1 MSFSIQSLVEH
12 VAIAVTAVGGALAA
26 RGKHIDLLGFV
37 TLGLTTTLGGGTVRD
52 ILAGSL
58 PVGWIRQPELLVNGV
73 VSPFVAFFLLRSG
86 REPVRA
92 LQLADAASMA
102 LFSWVGARKGLA
114 LGFAVPVAL
123 LFAVITGV
131 AGGILRDMMLG
142 QIPSVFRPQPAL
154 YATAALGGAVS
165 GVTVLHWTGSEGWAT
180 AGAITV
186 ALALRL
192 GSVWRRIGLPAF
204 ERPNPIA
211 SGTITTS
218 ISRH

>member
-1 MSFSIQSLVEH
+1 MSLSVQTVVEH

-26 RGKHIDLLGFV
+26 RGRNIDLLGFV

-52 ILAGSL
+52 ILGGSL

-73 VSPFVAFFLLRSG
+73 VSPFVAFFLLRNG

-92 LQLADAASMA
+92 LALADAASMA
-102 LFSWVGARKGLA
+102 LFSWVGAQKGLD

-123 LFAVITGV
+123 LFAVVTGV

-154 YATAALGGAVS
+154 YATAALGGAAT
-165 GVTVLHWTGSEGWAT
+165 GVAVLRWTGSEAWAMAT
-180 AGAITV
+180 AISV

-192 GSVWRRIGLPAF
+192 GSVWRKVGLPAF

-211 SGTITTS
+211 SGPITTS
-218 ISRH
+218 LSRS